1 METEICN
8 VAPPEWVRRSVEDV
22 CLRVTS
28 GGTPSRRNRA
38 FYEGGVWPWVTS
50 RELQDQWVYAT
61 EECITDEALASSS
74 AKILPPNT
82 ILMALY
88 GATAGQLGLLQRE
101 MTCNQACCAMVV
113 DPTKADFRYLFYQ
126 LIHARPLLKR
136 LATGAAQQNLSG
148 QLVRSLRLPFA
159 PLSEQR
165 TIAHILGSLD
175 DKIEL
180 NRRMSKTLE
189 SIAQAIFKS
198 WFIDFD
204 PVKAKMDGRE
214 PYGLRPEIADLFPSR
229 LVESELGPIPEGWT
243 VCPISDLAEVR
254 GGSTPSTKKA
264 EYWDGGTIPFATPKD
279 LAPLSSPILLSTNRW
294 ITEAGLATIS
304 SGLLPKDT
312 ILLSSRAPIG
322 YRALAKVPVAVNQG
336 FIALLCRNTASVH
349 YVLHWIRNNMAMI
362 EAAANGTT
370 FLEISKRS
378 FRPIPCLT
386 PPDDLLRAFDSIV
399 RPLYDGI
406 TLRLEENRTLKEL
419 RDTLLPKLISG
430 EIRVPDAERFLEV
443 NT

>member
-214 PYGLRPEIADLFPSR
+214 PYGLKREIADLFPSR
-229 LVESELGPIPEGWT
+229 LVESELGPIPEGWRVGRLGDLVT
-243 VCPISDLAEVR
+243 SVVERTRPSSATEAMPYVPIECISSRTICLSEVQPGSNAKSSLVLFRQGDILFGAMRPYFHKVCVAPFHGTTRTTVLVLRPKASELGFAAFAVSQDAIIEYATANSVGSTIPYVKWADTLDVCPVVMPPSELRRVFSLLIEPLLHRMMCSVAESRVLSD
-254 GGSTPSTKKA
+254 
-264 EYWDGGTIPFATPKD
+264 
-279 LAPLSSPILLSTNRW
+279 
-294 ITEAGLATIS
+294 
-304 SGLLPKDT
+304 
-312 ILLSSRAPIG
+312 
-322 YRALAKVPVAVNQG
+322 
-336 FIALLCRNTASVH
+336 
-349 YVLHWIRNNMAMI
+349 
-362 EAAANGTT
+362 
-370 FLEISKRS
+370 
-378 FRPIPCLT
+378 
-386 PPDDLLRAFDSIV
+386 
-399 RPLYDGI
+399 
-406 TLRLEENRTLKEL
+406 L